1 MRPYPVPFRFLPRFL
16 MPLALLLAPAFAQVA
31 PASAPAAG
39 AAVVLEAF
47 TVTGSNIRRVDQENS
62 LPVTIG
68 THELILRHPELGD
81 HRQALDVTLASV
93 ARVSVDLRK
102 P

>member
-1 MRPYPVPFRFLPRFL
+1 MCSSDL
-16 MPLALLLAPAFAQVA
+16 
-31 PASAPAAG
+31 
-39 AAVVLEAF
+39 
-47 TVTGSNIRRVDQENS
+47 